1 MFLRKNK
8 LCERIVFLDGM
19 WGTGKAIL
27 APVLGSFEQVEKQIL
42 NYNFEYLCTIFFNDK
57 EKEGNA
63 EVLLQLMADVQLY
76 DSVLSRNANFRPGDI
91 SGVFNNPYALRYF
104 KRLFKSDDERIIEEI
119 LSRKPILQLMT
130 HNILPISDLLFKTFG
145 NGMKLIAM
153 VRHPIYMAEHWYN
166 YIERIGIDEK
176 EFTLAIGGEGQIPW
190 FAESISNYLSL
201 KTMDKVIHCIDALRK
216 CRKRLLKQI
225 IIRSL
230 IILF

>member
-76 DSVLSRNANFRPGDI
+76 DSVLSRNANFRMVI
-91 SGVFNNPYALRYF
+91 YLVFLIIHMHYA
-104 KRLFKSDDERIIEEI
+104 I
-119 LSRKPILQLMT
+119 LKDYSNLMT
-130 HNILPISDLLFKTFG
+130 N
-145 NGMKLIAM
+145 
-153 VRHPIYMAEHWYN
+153 
-166 YIERIGIDEK
+166 
-176 EFTLAIGGEGQIPW
+176 
-190 FAESISNYLSL
+190 
-201 KTMDKVIHCIDALRK
+201 AL
-216 CRKRLLKQI
+216 
-225 IIRSL
+225 
-230 IILF
+230 